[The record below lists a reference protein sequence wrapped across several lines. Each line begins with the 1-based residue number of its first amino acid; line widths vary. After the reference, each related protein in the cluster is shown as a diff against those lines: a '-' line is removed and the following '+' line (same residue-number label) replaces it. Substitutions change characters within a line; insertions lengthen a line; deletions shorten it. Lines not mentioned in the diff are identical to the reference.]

1 MIDRK
6 FLLFTICI
14 TFVFLTSCSK
24 IRDKVFGR
32 TSSSSSPAITGD
44 SYAALT
50 TPDSFQKLLDNVTIL
65 REDANA
71 FVSNYYPPNKT
82 QSQLAGDL
90 RKSVDGL
97 PSLVREAIS
106 LLSNNTNDG
115 FSPLNFRGNFV
126 SPSTIFSVISK
137 LGECRNALFT
147 ASSDLENFCYNDPV
161 VINLEDARYLGKL
174 IDELSNSVN
183 DIISELTSLQ

>member
-14 TFVFLTSCSK
+14 SLVFLTSCSK
-24 IRDKVFGR
+24 IRDKVLGR

-50 TPDSFQKLLDNVTIL
+50 TPDSFQKLLYNVTIL

-71 FVSNYYPPNKT
+71 FVSKYYSPNKT
-82 QSQLAGDL
+82 QSQLAVDL
-90 RKSVDGL
+90 RKSVDVL
-97 PSLVREAIS
+97 PFLVREAIS

-126 SPSTIFSVISK
+126 SRSTILSVISK
-137 LGECRNALFT
+137 LYEYNNALST
-147 ASSDLENFCYNDPV
+147 ANTALGTFCINDPV
-161 VINLEDARYLGKL
+161 VINLNDARYLENL
-174 IDELSNSVN
+174 INELSNSVN
-183 DIISELTSLQ
+183 DIISELRSLQ